1 MYKKRFLIMIFILI
15 FTMTILP
22 KAKMDKKADDPF
34 KSIVNG
40 LKFRSIGPAYAS
52 GRIADIAVNPKDHS
66 EYFVGVAS
74 GNLWKTVNNGIT
86 FKPVFEKYGSYSIG
100 AIAIDPKNPK
110 VVWTGTGENNHQ
122 RALAYGDGVYK
133 SLDGGKSWKN
143 MGLKDSRQIG
153 KILINPKDTDIVY
166 VAAEGSAW
174 GPGGD
179 RGLYKTTDGGK
190 SWKKVLNISEN
201 TGIADM
207 VMDPCNPDMIIA
219 SSEQRRRHVHT
230 KIGGGPE
237 TSLYKTTDGGENWRK
252 INKGLPGV
260 DKGGIGLAISPVDPM
275 VVYAMFEAAD
285 KMGGFYRS
293 TDQGESWNK
302 MSSHSSSGQYYSRI
316 FCDPKDVD
324 KVYSTET
331 ITQYTEDGGKTFKRL
346 GLKDRHVDDH
356 ALWINPDDTRN
367 LIIGGDGGVY
377 VTYDSG
383 AAWYHVSNLPVIQFY
398 RVFVDNS
405 KPFYYIYGGTQDNNS
420 MGGPTANLSRDGV
433 TKGEWFVTNGGD
445 GFWSA
450 VDPVDPNIVYAEAQ
464 YGVMVRYD
472 RKSGERRYIRP
483 MPGKGEKTY
492 KWNWNTPLI
501 ISNHSNTRLYCAA
514 NKVFRSD
521 DRGDSWTVISDDL
534 TSKTDR
540 NTWKV
545 MGKYWGADSV
555 AKDVSTSQFGTIVSL
570 DESIL
575 DENILIAGT
584 DDGVIQVTTDGG
596 KNWKIYKKFPGVPE
610 YTYISD
616 LMTSRYDRNTIYA
629 TFDNRKRDDFKPYV
643 LVSKDLG
650 KTWKSVSATLP
661 DSGTIHTI
669 AQDHVKKEL
678 LFAGSEFGVFFS
690 INAGKN
696 WTQLKSGI
704 PTIAVRDMMIQ
715 RDKNDL
721 ALATFGR
728 GFYILDD
735 YSPLRELTP
744 ELLKKESHLF
754 AIRDSLQYI
763 RSGKKYGQGA
773 TDYLGKNPAFG
784 ATFTYYLKDSF
795 KSKKSLRKK
804 KEGKLF
810 KKGEKIYVPTWDEL
824 REEGREPKSFLAFT
838 ITDDSGKV
846 VKKIFKKGSKGINR
860 IVWDFSMNWYEPLK
874 QGKKFDPLAKQD
886 DGFPAMPGKYNLT
899 LSKVVGGI
907 ETKIAGPVEFT
918 TKILNNATLPA
929 KDRSALDKFHKKIAE
944 MSRVLQGNLSAVNE
958 MKEKI
963 VLIRQTL
970 HAMPAT
976 SAKVVTDAA
985 ETERELDD
993 IIFKF
998 RGHRPKASREEIPPG
1013 NTTITSRFFSVLYAQ
1028 FATTAAPSGAQLSSM
1043 EILTGQMRPIISDL
1057 KKIDM
1062 KLKGF
1067 EKELEKM
1074 NAPWT
1079 SGRILDFK

>member
-1 MYKKRFLIMIFILI
+1 MHKKSLFFMIFILALSL
-15 FTMTILP
+15 TILP
-22 KAKMDKKADDPF
+22 KGKTTKKAEDPF
-34 KSIVNG
+34 KPIVNG
-40 LKFRSIGPAYAS
+40 LKFRSIGPAYSS

-66 EYFVGVAS
+66 EYYVGVAS
-74 GNLWKTVNNGIT
+74 GNLWKTTNNGIT

-100 AIAIDPKNPK
+100 ALAIDPANPNII
-110 VVWTGTGENNHQ
+110 WAGTGENNHQ
-122 RALAYGDGVYK
+122 RALGYGDGVYK

-153 KILINPKDTDIVY
+153 KILINPLNSNIVY

-190 SWKKVLNISEN
+190 TWKKVLTVSED
-201 TGIADM
+201 TGINDM
-207 VMDPCNPDMIIA
+207 VLDPSNPNVIIA

-237 TSLYKTTDGGENWRK
+237 STIYKTTDAGDNWRK

-260 DKGGIGLAISPVDPM
+260 HIGGIGLAISPVNPM
-275 VVYAMFEAAD
+275 VVYAIFEAAD
-285 KMGGFYRS
+285 KMGGFFRS

-324 KVYSTET
+324 KVFSVET
-331 ITQYTEDGGKTFKRL
+331 RTQYTEDGGKTFKRL
-346 GLKDRHVDDH
+346 GLKNRHVDDH

-383 AAWYHVSNLPVIQFY
+383 AAWFHVSNLPVIQFY

-405 KPFYYIYGGTQDNNS
+405 KPFYYVYGGTQDNNS
-420 MGGPTANLSRDGV
+420 MGGPNRNISRGGV

-450 VDPVDPNIVYAEAQ
+450 VDPVDPNIVYAESQ

-483 MPGKGEKTY
+483 VPRKGEKTY

-501 ISNHSNTRLYCAA
+501 ISNHSHTRLYCAA

-534 TSKTDR
+534 TTKTDR

-545 MGKYWGADSV
+545 MGKYWGIDSV
-555 AKDVSTSQFGTIVSL
+555 AKDVSTSQFGTIISL
-570 DESIL
+570 DESTL
-575 DENILIAGT
+575 DENLLIAGT
-584 DDGVIQVTTDGG
+584 DDGVIQITTDGG
-596 KNWKIYKKFPGVPE
+596 KNWKMYSSFPEVPK

-616 LMTSRYDRNTIYA
+616 LMASRYDKNTIYA

-643 LVSKDLG
+643 LVSNDLG
-650 KTWKSVSATLP
+650 KTWRSISSDLP
-661 DSGTIHTI
+661 KSGTVHTI
-669 AQDHVKKEL
+669 AQDHKKKDL
-678 LFAGSEFGVFFS
+678 MFAGTEFGVFFTIDS
-690 INAGKN
+690 GKK
-696 WTQLKSGI
+696 WTQLKSGL
-704 PTIAVRDMMIQ
+704 PTISVRDIMIQ
-715 RDKNDL
+715 RDMNDL

-735 YSPLRELTP
+735 YSPLRELNTS
-744 ELLKKESHLF
+744 LLKKEAHIF

-763 RSGKKYGQGA
+763 QTGPKYGQGA
-773 TDYLGKNPAFG
+773 TDYHAKNPEYG
-784 ATFTYYLKDSF
+784 ATFTYFLKDSY
-795 KSKKSLRKK
+795 KTKKSLRKK
-804 KEGKLF
+804 EEGKLF
-810 KKGEKIYVPTWDEL
+810 KKGEKIYIPTWDEM
-824 REEGREPKSFLAFT
+824 REEGMELSPYLVFS
-838 ITDDSGKV
+838 ISDSDGNI
-846 VKKIFKKGSKGINR
+846 VKKFYRKGGKGINR
-860 IVWDFSMNWYEPLK
+860 VNWDLSMNFNDPVKLK
-874 QGKKFDPLAKQD
+874 KKFNPLAKQE

-899 LSKVVGGI
+899 ISKVIEGN

-918 TKILNNATLPA
+918 TKTLNNATLPA
-929 KDRSALDKFHKKIAE
+929 KDRAELDKFLKKITE
-944 MSRVLQGNLSAVNE
+944 MSRVIQGNLNAVDD

-963 VLIRQTL
+963 GLIRQTL
-970 HAMPAT
+970 HSVP
-976 SAKVVTDAA
+976 SASGKIVKDAA
-985 ETERELDD
+985 KIERELDD

-998 RGHRPKASREEIPPG
+998 RGHRPKASREEIPPS
-1013 NTTITSRFFSVLYAQ
+1013 NTTITSRFYSVLYAQ

-1043 EILTGQMRPIISDL
+1043 EILTEEMKPVINDLRKIDL
-1057 KKIDM
+1057 KI
-1062 KLKGF
+1062 KGL